1 MDMVVVV
8 WEIGLRKGFSVSIS
22 PQDTKAAAAA
32 CGGGFVGRIR
42 HRHRRRNDPAR
53 KLRIVLFREGQ
64 RESPCFN
71 RHMAGRTQQG
81 FTMTYG
87 LGQDIW
93 HHLGDGPVVE
103 VVVSNFRETSNQ
115 ASEIEE
121 GENPEIVNV
130 HTSIIKRFMGR

>member
-1 MDMVVVV
+1 
-8 WEIGLRKGFSVSIS
+8 
-22 PQDTKAAAAA
+22 
-32 CGGGFVGRIR
+32 
-42 HRHRRRNDPAR
+42 
-53 KLRIVLFREGQ
+53 
-64 RESPCFN
+64 
-71 RHMAGRTQQG
+71 
-81 FTMTYG
+81 MTYG

-130 HTSIIKRFMGR
+130 HTSIIKRFMRR